1 MHFIEGKLQRWEL
14 HCILYLGVVLCA
26 VWMEIVILLYC
37 YCASV
42 LYGLRIASNF
52 ISVLCCVLYGRQ
64 HGSSEGNQGLCYSFL
79 GRVASAITRLVGLY
93 KAPPLSRDAQSSFQS
108 WPRNVL
114 HYQRPP
120 ATPLETDANLESNT
134 SGVPNCQIAAT
145 ETLKSG
151 ADLKKATL
159 PLNGSN
165 TSKQQASCF
174 LKLETTP
181 LWIQMPVQCYQ
192 RQQNLWMLILPTK
205 KRTTLLLLS
214 KTALLWTGFHDPK
227 INQIYKYKMDKNSK

>member
-1 MHFIEGKLQRWEL
+1 MD
-14 HCILYLGVVLCA
+14 
-26 VWMEIVILLYC
+26 
-37 YCASV
+37 
-42 LYGLRIASNF
+42 
-52 ISVLCCVLYGRQ
+52 
-64 HGSSEGNQGLCYSFL
+64 GSICSEGNQGLCYSFL

-93 KAPPLSRDAQSSFQS
+93 KARCSIARCTKQLSKLTKECAPLSA
-108 WPRNVL
+108 
-114 HYQRPP
+114 P
-120 ATPLETDANLESNT
+120 ASNT
-134 SGVPNCQIAAT
+134 SGDRCQSGKQHVWCAIVCQIATT

-151 ADLKKATL
+151 ADLKKAAL
-159 PLNGSN
+159 PLNGRN
-165 TSKQQASCF
+165 ANKQQASCF

-227 INQIYKYKMDKNSK
+227 INKIYKMDKNSK